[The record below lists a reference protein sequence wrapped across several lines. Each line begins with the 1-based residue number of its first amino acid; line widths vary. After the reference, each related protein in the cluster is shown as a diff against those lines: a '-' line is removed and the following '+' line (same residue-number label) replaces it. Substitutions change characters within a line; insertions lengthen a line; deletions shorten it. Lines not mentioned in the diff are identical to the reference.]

1 MSGVASYGALLRLEH
16 AKRMTVSG
24 FFARLPISMNAL
36 AILLLVRSTAGHYT
50 GAGIASGA
58 YILASAVAAP
68 YKGRVIDRVGV
79 TRGVLPFAVAHAAC
93 LLAVVGVAEGG
104 APLPVVVAAATLTGA
119 TLPTLM
125 PVARAVWAQMIEPS
139 DIPLQSAYALE
150 GSIQEGIFV
159 AGPLGV
165 GAAFSVWPGA
175 GLVLAAA
182 MTLGGS
188 LVYCRTHPV
197 RSWRTR
203 ARRGD
208 GHALAAPG
216 LRGLLALS
224 FLTTSS
230 YGILEVLLPA
240 IARQERLGR
249 LVGLLLAMVA
259 VGSASGALAFGLIQR
274 PYRPGRALAITA
286 PVLVVATLPL
296 AWAHGT
302 PRLMAAAFL
311 AGLPLGGFFI
321 FVFMACGAIAIAGT
335 EIESQTW
342 LTTAI
347 AGGIAVGTTLGGLLA
362 DHSSQR
368 DAVLVCAAL
377 ALVAALVT
385 AGWRQGGGRT
395 A

>member
-1 MSGVASYGALLRLEH
+1 MSGVAAYGALLRLDH

-36 AILLLVRSTAGHYT
+36 AILLLVRHEVGDYT

-58 YILASAVAAP
+58 YILASAVSAP
-68 YKGRVIDRVGV
+68 YKGRVVDRVGV
-79 TRGVLPFAVAHAAC
+79 VRGVLPFALGHAAC
-93 LLAVVGVAEGG
+93 LLGVVAVAVAG
-104 APLPVVVAAATLTGA
+104 APLPAIVVATAVTGA

-139 DIPLQSAYALE
+139 GLSLQSAYALE

-165 GAAFSVWPGA
+165 GAAYALWPGA
-175 GLVLAAA
+175 GLLLAAA
-182 MTLGGS
+182 TTLAGS
-188 LVYCRTHPV
+188 LVYCRTRPV
-197 RSWRTR
+197 STWRTR
-203 ARRGD
+203 SSRGE
-208 GHALAAPG
+208 GHALRAPG
-216 LRGLLALS
+216 LVGLLGLS

-240 IARQERLGR
+240 IGRREGLGP

-259 VGSASGALAFGLIQR
+259 MGSATGALAFGLIQT
-274 PYRPGRALAITA
+274 PYRPGHALAVTA
-286 PVLVVATLPL
+286 PILAVSTLPL
-296 AWAHGT
+296 AWASGT
-302 PRLMAAAFL
+302 PLLMAAAYL
-311 AGLPLGGFFI
+311 SGLPLGGFFI
-321 FVFMACGAIAIAGT
+321 FVFMACGAIAVDGA

-362 DHSSQR
+362 DHASQR
-368 DAVLVCAAL
+368 DAVLVCALLAL
-377 ALVAALVT
+377 AAALVT
-385 AGWRQGGGRT
+385 LAWRRGGGRT